1 LPYQTI
7 ALHALSEQEG
17 QQCVLLEI
25 TPPEANQIPDEDDL
39 EYLDLKL
46 IPLSLAE
53 ETQEGEDHTHGSNGV
68 NGNSASSPVKSIFN
82 AISACSELNPDP
94 DMEEYEE
101 PSIGT
106 GGWITSENMD
116 QYVDAEGNFTGAPL
130 LGTGAGTVR
139 PRGDEGD
146 EQYEDADEED
156 GGEDDATK
164 WRRTE

>member
-1 LPYQTI
+1 M
-7 ALHALSEQEG
+7 
-17 QQCVLLEI
+17 LLEI
-25 TPPEANQIPDEDDL
+25 TPPEADQIPDEDDL

-46 IPLSLAE
+46 VPLSLAE
-53 ETQEGEDHTHGSNGV
+53 ETQEGEDHAHGANGV
-68 NGNSASSPVKSIFN
+68 NGNHASNSVKAIFN

-116 QYVDAEGNFTGAPL
+116 QYVDSDGNFIGAQS
-130 LGTGAGTVR
+130 LGSGAGTVR
-139 PRGDEGD
+139 PRDVDEDEQYDDADEPGEGD
-146 EQYEDADEED
+146 EDAS
-156 GGEDDATK
+156 K